1 MNWNIT
7 AFVADGIQ
15 RVGEHLATGGCKY
28 TGDEKNIFEGEQIQK
43 VNKF

>member
-7 AFVADGIQ
+7 AFVDDGFNVSENTSPLEDANTHE
-15 RVGEHLATGGCKY
+15 RR
-28 TGDEKNIFEGEQIQK
+28 NIFEGEQIQK